1 MEQAEQPKV
10 KKICKVIG
18 IYVKLL
24 YNGSYVGRENNTAY
38 YSTHTKLNQIHV
50 SVNDYIN
57 FEENDMLD
65 DIMGIL
71 IEVEDVAVELHDRA
85 GNDFDTSLA
94 VRLDHVVKELE
105 KLYKKQADHQGV
117 EL

>member
-1 MEQAEQPKV
+1 
-10 KKICKVIG
+10 
-18 IYVKLL
+18 
-24 YNGSYVGRENNTAY
+24 
-38 YSTHTKLNQIHV
+38 
-50 SVNDYIN
+50 
-57 FEENDMLD
+57 MLD

-105 KLYKKQADHQGV
+105 KLYKKQADYQGV